1 MKNLF
6 IILSLLLTFNSC
18 VFQEEKFVLLDY
30 KDFKT
35 RVNDNNIQF
44 FDVRT
49 PEEYNL
55 GHIKGAVNID
65 FNNEEV
71 FYKSFNNINKSKP
84 VYLYCRSGN
93 RSKKSADK
101 LIELGFS
108 KVYDLK
114 GGYIEWNLNELKD
127 N

>member
-1 MKNLF
+1 MNRLLLIILLF
-6 IILSLLLTFNSC
+6 ISCENNKGEFQLLEYKSYKSHIENNS
-18 VFQEEKFVLLDY
+18 VQL
-30 KDFKT
+30 
-35 RVNDNNIQF
+35 

-55 GHIKGAVNID
+55 GHINGAVNID
-65 FNNEEV
+65 FKNEEI
-71 FYKSFNNINKSKP
+71 FNRSFEKLDKSKP

-93 RSKKSADK
+93 RSKKSADI

-114 GGYIEWNLNELKD
+114 GGFIEWNLNELK
-127 N
+127 

>member
-1 MKNLF
+1 MNR
-6 IILSLLLTFNSC
+6 LLLIIIIFISCENNKGEFKLLEYQSYKSHIENNS
-18 VFQEEKFVLLDY
+18 VQL
-30 KDFKT
+30 
-35 RVNDNNIQF
+35 

-55 GHIKGAVNID
+55 GHINGAVNID
-65 FNNEEV
+65 FKNEEI
-71 FYKSFNNINKSKP
+71 FYRSFEKLNKSKP

-93 RSKKSADK
+93 RSKKSADI

-114 GGYIEWNLNELKD
+114 GGFIEWNLNELK
-127 N
+127 

>member
-1 MKNLF
+1 MNR
-6 IILSLLLTFNSC
+6 LLLIIIIFISCENNKGEFKLLEYQSYKSHIENNS
-18 VFQEEKFVLLDY
+18 VQL
-30 KDFKT
+30 
-35 RVNDNNIQF
+35 

-55 GHIKGAVNID
+55 GHINGAVNID
-65 FNNEEV
+65 FKNEEI
-71 FYKSFNNINKSKP
+71 FNRSFEKLDKSKP

-93 RSKKSADK
+93 RSKKSADI

-114 GGYIEWNLNELKD
+114 GGFIEWNLNELK
-127 N
+127 

>member
-1 MKNLF
+1 MNR
-6 IILSLLLTFNSC
+6 LLLIIIIFISCENNKGEFKLLEYKSYKSHIENNS
-18 VFQEEKFVLLDY
+18 VQL
-30 KDFKT
+30 
-35 RVNDNNIQF
+35 

-55 GHIKGAVNID
+55 GHINGAVNID
-65 FNNEEV
+65 FKNEEI
-71 FYKSFNNINKSKP
+71 FYRSFEKLDKSKP

-93 RSKKSADK
+93 RSKKSADI

-114 GGYIEWNLNELKD
+114 GGFIEWNLNELK
-127 N
+127 

>member
-1 MKNLF
+1 MNRLLLIILLF
-6 IILSLLLTFNSC
+6 ISCENIKGEFQLLEYQS
-18 VFQEEKFVLLDY
+18 Y
-30 KDFKT
+30 KSHIENT
-35 RVNDNNIQF
+35 SVQL

-49 PEEYNL
+49 PEEYDL

-65 FNNEEV
+65 FKNEEI
-71 FYKSFNNINKSKP
+71 FYRSFEKLDKSKP

-93 RSKKSADK
+93 RSKKSADI

-114 GGYIEWNLNELKD
+114 GGFIEWNLNELK
-127 N
+127 